1 VKREQLEAAC
11 ITRWERVAGSMKSE
25 RCVATL
31 EIHSEATLDM
41 LVASL
46 TNIQGDRLRAMIEQ
60 RLRYETVSKAIGDLE
75 EENNRL
81 KAAVKKW
88 GALAISR
95 AEWRASEKE
104 EAELEEDL
112 R

>member
-11 ITRWERVAGSMKSE
+11 TTRWERVAESMKSE

-95 AEWRASEKE
+95 AEWRAPEKE

-112 R
+112 L